1 MEQLRK
7 RFPYAI
13 RLDLPE
19 IKGTAVDWSQID
31 KESPIDVCCAFVDFA
46 REATVNEWEKK
57 QFVKSIAS
65 AEADLDSLATSALA
79 NAGQEQVETA

>member
-1 MEQLRK
+1 M
-7 RFPYAI
+7 
-13 RLDLPE
+13 
-19 IKGTAVDWSQID
+19 
-31 KESPIDVCCAFVDFA
+31 CCAFVDFA